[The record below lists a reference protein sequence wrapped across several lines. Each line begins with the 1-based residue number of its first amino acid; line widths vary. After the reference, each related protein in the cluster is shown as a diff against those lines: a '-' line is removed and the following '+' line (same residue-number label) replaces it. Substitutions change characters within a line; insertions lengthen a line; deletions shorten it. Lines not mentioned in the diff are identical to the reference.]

1 MGDYRDA
8 LESGGDEA
16 VRAMEADRQQ
26 NIKMLLGTMT
36 WEQQKAF
43 MFLFAAVARP
53 RAFTDCRNGRSAAG
67 SRYLKYWHG
76 QLHRFIELLSDN
88 RFFFEPIFEALTDG
102 KKLDPHAD
110 QDFHDLMCGV
120 CSISTKQED
129 FVFEVLNTY
138 KLIKEFTPT

>member
-1 MGDYRDA
+1 MSDYHDA

-26 NIKMLLGTMT
+26 TIEMLLGTMT
-36 WEQQKAF
+36 WDQRRAF
-43 MFLFAAVARP
+43 LFLFAATARP

-67 SRYLKYWHG
+67 SRYLRYWHG
-76 QLHRFIELLSDN
+76 QLHRFIELLSAN
-88 RFFFEPIFEALTDG
+88 RFFFEPIFEAMTGG

-120 CSISTKQED
+120 CSIANKQETFD
-129 FVFEVLNTY
+129 NEVMNTY